1 MIPYF
6 LHVHTEH
13 HIPTGIPDALLDALT
28 ESIGICALVILMM
41 ILIEIF
47 NVVTKGRLFRGLE
60 NHRFAQICTSSAL
73 GFIPG
78 CLGGFAGVSLYSH
91 RMVGFGA
98 LMATLVATTGDEA
111 RGRSQDEAGA
121 VCARNCR
128 RLCDRYFYK
137 VNAEEGKTS
146 ECGFGPS
153 M

>member
-41 ILIEIF
+41 TLIEIF

-60 NHRFAQICTSSAL
+60 NHRFAQICASSAL

-111 RGRSQDEAGA
+111 FIMLASFPGDALKMMLGLCVLGIA
-121 VCARNCR
+121 VGYATDIFIR
-128 RLCDRYFYK
+128 DRK
-137 VNAEEGKTS
+137 SVV
-146 ECGFGPS
+146 
-153 M
+153 

>member
-41 ILIEIF
+41 TLIEIF

-60 NHRFAQICTSSAL
+60 NHRFAQICASSAL

-91 RMVGFGA
+91 RWWVSA
-98 LMATLVATTGDEA
+98 
-111 RGRSQDEAGA
+111 
-121 VCARNCR
+121 
-128 RLCDRYFYK
+128 
-137 VNAEEGKTS
+137 
-146 ECGFGPS
+146 P
-153 M
+153 